1 MCVCVIEITVKIVER
16 EQLGRSGVSPAFDT
30 GPGGGRGEG
39 STTHTDYAPFLRICA
54 LILLLL

>member
-30 GPGGGRGEG
+30 GPGGGGGRGARLIP
-39 STTHTDYAPFLRICA
+39 TTPRFYVSAR
-54 LILLLL
+54 